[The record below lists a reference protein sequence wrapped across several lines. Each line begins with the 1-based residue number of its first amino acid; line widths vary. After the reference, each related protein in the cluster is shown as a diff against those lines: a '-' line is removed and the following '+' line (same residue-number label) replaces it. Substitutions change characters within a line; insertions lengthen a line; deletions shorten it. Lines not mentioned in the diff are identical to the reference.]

1 MYSYFSIIV
10 FKSNTEANAHNNSK
24 IEIDSLP
31 LSAGSLFAVVVAV
44 VVEVG
49 SVLLFAAAAT
59 RWATTSAT
67 RQGEEAHGSEFEA
80 CDLAE
85 LAA

>member
-10 FKSNTEANAHNNSK
+10 FKSYTEANAHNNSK

-31 LSAGSLFAVVVAV
+31 LSAGSLFAV